1 MRGVRL
7 SHQVGGFLYSLI
19 DFGSPLV
26 TPVHGDPQSWSMSHE
41 LVSNPSSAR
50 GTASS
55 SNGQKT
61 SPLESSRFPIRVL
74 LLEYQ
79 KVVR

>member
-1 MRGVRL
+1 
-7 SHQVGGFLYSLI
+7 
-19 DFGSPLV
+19 
-26 TPVHGDPQSWSMSHE
+26 MSHE

-50 GTASS
+50 GIASS

-61 SPLESSRFPIRVL
+61 SPLESSRLPIWVR

-79 KVVR
+79 EVVR